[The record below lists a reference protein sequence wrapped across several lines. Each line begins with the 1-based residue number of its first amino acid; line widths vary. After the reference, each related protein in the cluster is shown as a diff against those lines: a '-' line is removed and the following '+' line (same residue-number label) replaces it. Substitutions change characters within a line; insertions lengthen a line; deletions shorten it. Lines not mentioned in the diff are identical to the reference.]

1 MKEAL
6 LLSLVAAC
14 VSFTISET
22 KLFEGLRAAACRAN
36 RWTGELLACGY
47 CVGHWVTVTL
57 IVLCRPQCFPEMGWF
72 GYILTWWLIA
82 WLSAW
87 QWALM
92 CALMRW
98 IDK

>member
-1 MKEAL
+1 MREAL

-14 VSFTISET
+14 VSFTVSET
-22 KLFEGLRAAACRAN
+22 TLFASLRAAACRFN
-36 RWTGELLACGY
+36 HWTGELLACGY
-47 CVGHWVTVTL
+47 CVGHWVTATL
-57 IVLCRPQCFPEMGWF
+57 IVLCRPQLFPAEGWV
-72 GYILTWWLIA
+72 GYGLTWLVITWLA
-82 WLSAW
+82 AW